1 MNRLTGKVALITGA
15 ARGQGRSHALHL
27 AREGADVVAIDICD
41 DLASVPYPMASAD
54 DLAETVEQVER
65 LDRRVVAVQADV
77 RSLPQ
82 LQEAVDR
89 GVAEFGRL
97 DVVVANA
104 GICTIARTLDLEPD
118 TWQEM
123 IDVNLT
129 GVWNTVRAAVPAIRA
144 GGRGGSVVMTS
155 SVSGLK
161 AVEQLGHYTA
171 AKHGVVG
178 LAKTLAIEL
187 GPEFIRVNVLCPTNV
202 DTDMINNEVI
212 RKIFL
217 SHLENPTRED
227 ALDPS
232 SPYHAF
238 HVMPI
243 PWIEPSDVSEAV
255 VFLASDAAR
264 FITGVALPIDAGVLV
279 R

>member
-1 MNRLTGKVALITGA
+1 MKRLAGKVAFVTGA

-27 AREGADVVAIDICD
+27 ASEGADIIAIDVCEDID
-41 DLASVPYPMASAD
+41 TVPYRGATTEDLD
-54 DLAETVEQVER
+54 DTVRLVEN
-65 LDRRVVAVQADV
+65 LDQRIVAAKADV
-77 RSLPQ
+77 RSLDQ
-82 LQEAVDR
+82 VRDAVASGVQEL
-89 GVAEFGRL
+89 GRL
-97 DVVVANA
+97 DIVVANA
-104 GICTIARTLDLEPD
+104 GICTIAKTLDIEPAM
-118 TWQEM
+118 WQQM
-123 IDVNLT
+123 IDINLT
-129 GVWNTVRAAVPAIRA
+129 GVWNTLKASVPSIRE
-144 GGRGGSVVMTS
+144 GGNGGSVIITS

-161 AVEQLGHYTA
+161 AVPQLGHYTS

-187 GPEFIRVNVLCPTNV
+187 GPEFIRVNVVCPTNV
-202 DTDMINNEVI
+202 DTDMINNDVI

-232 SPYHAF
+232 SPYHDF

-243 PWIEPSDVSEAV
+243 PWVQASDISEAV

-264 FITGVALPIDAGVLV
+264 YITGITLPVDAGCLIK
-279 R
+279 